1 MTEYEY
7 RCPTCGSFTLRRPM
21 GSAETTAPCP
31 ACGQDSRRA
40 FSALPVRRVPSAL
53 AGALQRQEAS
63 TDHPEVVTRLPPLPA
78 RRAAPADPR
87 SAALP
92 RP

>member
-1 MTEYEY
+1 VTEYEY

-21 GSAETTAPCP
+21 GAADPVASCP
-31 ACGQDSRRA
+31 ACGRDSRRA
-40 FSALPVRRVPSAL
+40 FSALPVRRLPSAL

-63 TDHPEVVTRLPPLPA
+63 ADRPEVVTELPA
-78 RRAAPADPR
+78 RRERRTVPADPR
-87 SAALP
+87 HAALP